1 MILTSIAP
9 WLIDLYAALLG
20 FVTGSFLN
28 VVIHRLPRGA
38 SVVRPRSRCPYC
50 DGPIRALDNV
60 PVLSW
65 VLLRG
70 RCRRCSAPI
79 SARYP
84 MIEGLTGLLF
94 VACVERFGPSAEA
107 IAAAVFCS
115 LLLALAAIDLDHF
128 LLPDRIT
135 LPAIAVGWLLQP
147 WLPTTSFLDAVV
159 GALVGA
165 GALILLI
172 NVWYWL
178 RDEESMGLG
187 DVNML
192 AMIGAFLGWQGVA
205 STLFFASFLGAVVGL
220 GLVAA
225 RRLTLKGKLPFGFFL
240 ALAALLSL
248 FAGEALVDWYAR
260 LL

>member
-1 MILTSIAP
+1 MNPATAAP
-9 WLIDLYAALLG
+9 WILDLYAALLG
-20 FVTGSFLN
+20 LVTGSFLN
-28 VVIHRLPRGA
+28 VVIHRLPRGV
-38 SVVRPRSRCPYC
+38 SIVRPRSRCPYC
-50 DGPIRALDNV
+50 DGPILARDNI

-79 SARYP
+79 SPRYP
-84 MIEGLTGLLF
+84 LLEAFTGVLF
-94 VACVERFGPSAEA
+94 VACVERFGFTPEA
-107 IAAAVFCS
+107 LAGAVLCS
-115 LLLALAAIDLDHF
+115 LLVVLAAIDLEHF

-135 LPAIAVGWLLQP
+135 LPGIAVGWLLQS
-147 WLPTTSFLDAVV
+147 WLPATSLLEAVV

-165 GALILLI
+165 GVLILLI

-192 AMIGAFLGWQGVA
+192 AMVGAFLGWRGVV
-205 STLFFASFLGAVVGL
+205 STLFFASLLGALVGL
-220 GLVAA
+220 GLIAA

-240 ALAALLSL
+240 AIGALVAL
-248 FAGEALVDWYAR
+248 FAGEAIIRWYAR